1 MVRPSSSPFLFPT
14 YYFHLKEPGED
25 KQTHTMSY
33 AYLQQQPPMEPAFP
47 LEPAYRPDPRFAE
60 YSTSRR
66 RRVVSAPYGSCGQAQ
81 QTQGVRK
88 AAHRRTASDP
98 PVVKSQQ
105 FVRPDVIDRLDN
117 SGFMHFHHEGPY
129 DAVKPERNVDSE
141 SSPIA
146 AVQDTNSKALEATA
160 PEKIVDSINN
170 HRPLDGTAFYPPGTT
185 DAFGYTYDY
194 EEGPNMM
201 NDYGTNSGNFARCP
215 GQVGHFPPPL
225 FHLSLWV

>member
-1 MVRPSSSPFLFPT
+1 MSYTYLEQQPFM
-14 YYFHLKEPGED
+14 EPG
-25 KQTHTMSY
+25 
-33 AYLQQQPPMEPAFP
+33 FP
-47 LEPAYRPDPRFAE
+47 LEPAYRPDPRYTQ
-60 YSTSRR
+60 YSTGRR
-66 RRVVSAPYGSCGQAQ
+66 RRVVSAPYGSCGMAQ

-105 FVRPDVIDRLDN
+105 FVRPDIIDRLDN

-185 DAFGYTYDY
+185 DAFGHTYDY

-201 NDYGTNSGNFARCP
+201 NDYGTNTGNFARCP
-215 GQVGHFPPPL
+215 GQVSRTLLPSVHWL
-225 FHLSLWV
+225 FQ